1 MVKPPA
7 RRQPDQTLIKDAFG
21 MTKRN
26 KIKNIQNESG
36 NADLMYTKHNKKIV
50 EPFDFS
56 YMFSSVNFA
65 SYFSRMSIEKYLD
78 RFENNDPED
87 SENDNLQGKR
97 IYNFLLNFHNQV
109 KKGAGCKNPN
119 QLAKIRE
126 TVTLGESSLSNLI
139 KIVRNRQA
147 QAWALSP

>member
-1 MVKPPA
+1 
-7 RRQPDQTLIKDAFG
+7 

-26 KIKNIQNESG
+26 KIKNNQNNSDHV
-36 NADLMYTKHNKKIV
+36 DLMLTKHSKKIV

-87 SENDNLQGKR
+87 QENDNL
-97 IYNFLLNFHNQV
+97 
-109 KKGAGCKNPN
+109 
-119 QLAKIRE
+119 
-126 TVTLGESSLSNLI
+126 
-139 KIVRNRQA
+139 
-147 QAWALSP
+147 

>member
-1 MVKPPA
+1 
-7 RRQPDQTLIKDAFG
+7 

-36 NADLMYTKHNKKIV
+36 NAVLMYAKHNKKIV

-87 SENDNLQGKR
+87 PENDNL
-97 IYNFLLNFHNQV
+97 
-109 KKGAGCKNPN
+109 
-119 QLAKIRE
+119 
-126 TVTLGESSLSNLI
+126 
-139 KIVRNRQA
+139 
-147 QAWALSP
+147 